1 MNFVASNVTDKL
13 GHDFIRVVMK
23 SDDGIESI
31 RTLTVNQ
38 FCKILNQSVEEE
50 LSFSEIKKDFYPA
63 DTIWAKMADY
73 SNFDVIWREKPGVK
87 CFVYHEKHYM
97 IPFPTLVF
105 ALSVRGGAVRDK
117 RCYAQK
123 EKGGDALFYY
133 PFGNVSMDGSICM
146 GSINM
151 GDYQHVDEFSEDFY
165 LGVTNDDYYG
175 DYKLKPKFSQEQ
187 ALEKLTKLDKFPDRW
202 LNKDES
208 KQLEDLIE
216 RFKQN
221 R

>member
-1 MNFVASNVTDKL
+1 MNFVATNVSDKL

-50 LSFSEIKKDFYPA
+50 LSFSEIRKNFYPA

-73 SNFDVIWREKPGVK
+73 SNFDVIWREKPGK
-87 CFVYHEKHYM
+87 RCFVYQDKHYM

-105 ALSVRGGAVRDK
+105 ALSVRGGAVRGK
-117 RCYAQK
+117 QCYAQK

-133 PFGNVSMDGSICM
+133 PFGNVSEGGSICM
-146 GSINM
+146 GNINM
-151 GDYQHVDEFSEDFY
+151 GNYERVEEFSEDFY
-165 LGVTNDDYYG
+165 LGITNNDYFG
-175 DYKLKPKFSQEQ
+175 SYKLKPKFSQEQ
-187 ALEKLTKLDKFPDRW
+187 ALEKLSGLDKFPDRW

-208 KQLEDLIE
+208 NDLKSLIE
-216 RFKQN
+216 RFKN
-221 R
+221 SR